1 MTVLFNEIEL
11 KIKVLNEKCKIKKI
25 FGKDKLYKCE
35 LTENNLDVRCL
46 QFISGKVYTFTIE
59 VELPDVIPINEN
71 ILDVEFLGDNHEKI
85 NKVVKYS
92 IVVGG
97 FSLADEEYLRCQ
109 LFETIE
115 LALKLKEE
123 NKEYEM
129 KKILND
135 MKKWIEKN
143 YEGINKQKYIQKI
156 NDSLG
161 IVTDFVKFCSYG
173 KSRITADISENLMK
187 RDGHNLCYNN
197 VFQKQMIISSNK
209 NYPRS
214 IPITNKYNK

>member
-1 MTVLFNEIEL
+1 MTKLANLRDGSFYTIEELDKVKDYFINALGGCMTVLFNEIEL

-109 LFETIE
+109 
-115 LALKLKEE
+115 
-123 NKEYEM
+123 Y
-129 KKILND
+129 KI
-135 MKKWIEKN
+135 
-143 YEGINKQKYIQKI
+143 
-156 NDSLG
+156 
-161 IVTDFVKFCSYG
+161 
-173 KSRITADISENLMK
+173 
-187 RDGHNLCYNN
+187 
-197 VFQKQMIISSNK
+197 
-209 NYPRS
+209 
-214 IPITNKYNK
+214 